1 MSLEVRAGVRGCGS
15 VSSIPSLRPP
25 QRARARHVGWCGEA
39 EVTLRRRCKWTGAG
53 PHLHGRRAATNPDR
67 QSGSPRAF
75 WGRTDSPGAL
85 WKAGPAAG
93 GGGPAPG
100 AARGIRAGSRALP
113 VSGGGVRREGG
124 LLGGLRGEPRAGET
138 ERDGDGGRAR
148 RQVPAPWPR
157 GWGGLP
163 RRPGSRVPSPAL
175 RPPPRRLPAPSRGSP
190 AGSGAPGRLEAGALR
205 RPAHRGSGA
214 RRRGAGPGLLR
225 EAPPP
230 RPLSGG
236 EAAPAR
242 SPSAP
247 GFCFPPGVTG
257 PGAGS
262 PEARSGG
269 GTRGEPGGARGG
281 RTSPSGARAAERG
294 APGRAGCRS
303 PAGPGGA
310 RITERPAA
318 AGPAFGLRSRGGAGW
333 MRAACLHLPPWDE
346 GLGTA
351 SPLSAALPG
360 AGAALFQQVII
371 PAPGESRCQ
380 VGSGLLVPLT
390 PGAPWMRLLESKK
403 AIWRPD
409 GSPTRYR

>member
-53 PHLHGRRAATNPDR
+53 PHLHGRRAATNPGR

-124 LLGGLRGEPRAGET
+124 LLGGLRGEPRAGEA

-157 GWGGLP
+157 GWGGRP

-230 RPLSGG
+230 RPLSGRRG
-236 EAAPAR
+236 RARPLALRTRLLFPAR
-242 SPSAP
+242 
-247 GFCFPPGVTG
+247 GD
-257 PGAGS
+257 
-262 PEARSGG
+262 RS
-269 GTRGEPGGARGG
+269 RRRLARG
-281 RTSPSGARAAERG
+281 PERRRD
-294 APGRAGCRS
+294 PRRAGRR
-303 PAGPGGA
+303 ARRANFAFRGPGG
-310 RITERPAA
+310 
-318 AGPAFGLRSRGGAGW
+318 GAGCAGA
-333 MRAACLHLPPWDE
+333 RRLPLTCGACRGEDN
-346 GLGTA
+346 GA
-351 SPLSAALPG
+351 SRRRRPGFRFALPG
-360 AGAALFQQVII
+360 WRGVDARGPPSPAALGRGTGNSI
-371 PAPGESRCQ
+371 PALGRPSRGRC
-380 VGSGLLVPLT
+380 SAVPT
-390 PGAPWMRLLESKK
+390 GDHPGAR
-403 AIWRPD
+403 
-409 GSPTRYR
+409 